1 MGKLWGK
8 FMRGVVTSLLLAVS
22 AAAALAQTGSIT
34 PAPSAPAPG
43 ATAPAKSPAAAPAKP
58 IKTKGVVGDAKAEC
72 LKMWDAGT
80 HMSRQEWSR
89 TCDRIQTRLDNL
101 KVENLDVMGTGV
113 RNKGAGK
120 QGRADVPGRPN

>member
-1 MGKLWGK
+1 
-8 FMRGVVTSLLLAVS
+8 MRVAVTSLLLVVS
-22 AAAALAQTGSIT
+22 AGAALAQTGSIT
-34 PAPSAPAPG
+34 PAPSAPASG
-43 ATAPAKSPAAAPAKP
+43 VTAPAKTPAAAPGKP
-58 IKTKGVVGDAKAEC
+58 VKTKGVVGDAKAEC

-113 RNKGAGK
+113 RNKSVGK
-120 QGRADVPGRPN
+120 QGRADVPSLSN

>member
-1 MGKLWGK
+1 
-8 FMRGVVTSLLLAVS
+8 MRVVVAVS
-22 AAAALAQTGSIT
+22 LVAMSAGAALAQTGSIT
-34 PAPSAPAPG
+34 PTPSVPG
-43 ATAPAKSPAAAPAKP
+43 AAVPAKPPAAAGKAV
-58 IKTKGVVGDAKAEC
+58 KTSKNVTGDAKAEC

-113 RNKGAGK
+113 RNKAAGK
-120 QGRADVPGRPN
+120 QGRADVPSRQN